1 MIKRSDERADTE
13 KVRKERRKKVLK
25 KLSKKCVDKHK
36 TKSAKINFV
45 VMRK

>member
-13 KVRKERRKKVLK
+13 RVRENFIKVLK
-25 KLSKKCVDKHK
+25 KLSKNVLTSTDE
-36 TKSAKINFV
+36 SARINFV

>member
-13 KVRKERRKKVLK
+13 RVGKDITKKFLKTFKNVLT
-25 KLSKKCVDKHK
+25 STDE
-36 TKSAKINFV
+36 SAKINFV

>member
-13 KVRKERRKKVLK
+13 RVRENFIKVLK
-25 KLSKKCVDKHK
+25 KLSKNVLTSTDE
-36 TKSAKINFV
+36 SAKINFV

>member
-13 KVRKERRKKVLK
+13 KVRKNVAKKFLK
-25 KLSKKCVDKHK
+25 KLSKNVL
-36 TKSAKINFV
+36 TSTNESAKINFV

>member
-13 KVRKERRKKVLK
+13 RVRENFIEVLK
-25 KLSKKCVDKHK
+25 NFQKNVLTSTDE
-36 TKSAKINFV
+36 SAKINFV

>member
-13 KVRKERRKKVLK
+13 RVRENFIEVLK
-25 KLSKKCVDKHK
+25 KLSKNVLTSTDE
-36 TKSAKINFV
+36 SAKISFV

>member
-13 KVRKERRKKVLK
+13 RVRENFIKVLK
-25 KLSKKCVDKHK
+25 KLSKNVLTSTDE
-36 TKSAKINFV
+36 SAKMNFV